1 MVVTIKNNAIV
12 LRYPDILY
20 IEVRGHNLRIKTASN
35 AQALEVRG
43 QLRDIMATLPA
54 ELFVRCHRSFLV
66 NLMYVRQLASKT
78 LAMSDGALI
87 PLGRKY
93 DTAVAD
99 AFNHF
104 YQGMSL

>member
-43 QLRDIMATLPA
+43 QLRDIMVTLPA
-54 ELFVRCHRSFLV
+54 ELFVRCHRLFPAGHSEPPQRSAVSSFPPVSGHRSVL
-66 NLMYVRQLASKT
+66 LLD
-78 LAMSDGALI
+78 DGGRY
-87 PLGRKY
+87 LGI
-93 DTAVAD
+93 
-99 AFNHF
+99 F
-104 YQGMSL
+104 